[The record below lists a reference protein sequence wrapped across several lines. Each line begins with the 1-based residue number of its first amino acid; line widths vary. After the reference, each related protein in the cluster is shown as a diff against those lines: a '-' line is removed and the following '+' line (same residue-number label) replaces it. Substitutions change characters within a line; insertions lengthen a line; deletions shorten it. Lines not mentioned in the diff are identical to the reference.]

1 MSASKL
7 EKNVANLERRLRH
20 EFQLEL
26 NAKLEPCLV
35 RLAALERRLEVE
47 LMEGRSNKVEETITC
62 ADVDDGSRSR
72 LQAEQPNKPIGD
84 KADFVNVQVHDPP
97 PPPEDPM
104 DPVAFLET
112 TWNLVLVAGHAGVG
126 WIDLAIAWLLLF
138 ASAGMQITFSVILL
152 TPSFLGDPFDEAQV
166 TVAQEWRNS
175 VAHDAKN
182 MDLARTSLTARVCN
196 NYGGLILSNSQAN
209 LVQDIDNFLGLD
221 KDMFQT
227 QGFRP
232 GILLSMLCILLWCLY
247 VGNEFRTIGLSLE
260 AVLQI
265 PRSDKTRY
273 HEGRFETLSYVRFW
287 SYVGLRL
294 LRAGI
299 ALALLYAGILWL
311 GGTKAIEDLILNA
324 VALGAILQVDE
335 MVFSAL
341 MPKKLQLRI
350 QDLEAIKVHYSRRRS
365 QAESVLILAV
375 MVGLLAWPW
384 FGILEP
390 LARTMEAVKRAYCE
404 GNQDFVVTFNEASGL
419 WKNGRACG
427 PDMVSH
433 EAMKAMLQHATWGEM
448 MRELFNDMLYTA
460 RIPQSIERGVSI
472 LLAKTDSPSDWTE
485 TRPITLSSSLLKAF
499 SQLLLLRAG
508 GDVMTPARLQC
519 SRKNRQ
525 GVELLMILRRVCR
538 IAFDFGLEMYVTKLD
553 IRKASDSVYQEAMA
567 ARIESDVAGNGAKPW
582 EARAWVALLR
592 SDTLTVNFRG
602 ATLHLDQTNGVR
614 QGSPDSPVAF
624 GSVVARDL
632 DDCIGEAKRAKP
644 TTGDPPPEDGGSYMD
659 DTYIWSMSHSHM
671 QKMLDLL
678 GERLPHKGL
687 FLHPGKVDIISNKT
701 QTTFKVAGKEVQTK
715 GKDHIMTVL
724 ESPMAFHLT
733 PSIVIAAM
741 QTRGILFRH
750 GITKKHPA
758 ASRWST
764 IILEQIWGLLGHMCR
779 GDPVGGQLLRWRCL
793 AWWNANRPPHGNISH
808 AGRFNAYMDIDRQIT
823 SVAGENWHEIA
834 MDRGQWSGLL
844 QTWLDKYDVPWASGR
859 QTSIM
864 NLAPHRSTSPE
875 NRGEDPIPLPPPTA

>member
-35 RLAALERRLEVE
+35 RLAALEQRLEAE
-47 LMEGRSNKVEETITC
+47 LMQGRGNKVEETITC
-62 ADVDDGSRSR
+62 ADVDDGPR
-72 LQAEQPNKPIGD
+72 LHTEQSPQKPIGD
-84 KADFVNVQVHDPP
+84 NADFVNVQVDDAPL
-97 PPPEDPM
+97 EDPM

-152 TPSFLGDPFDEAQV
+152 TPSFLGDPFDEAEV

-196 NYGGLILSNSQAN
+196 NYGGLILSNSQAR

-227 QGFRP
+227 EGFRP

-260 AVLQI
+260 AVVQI

-365 QAESVLILAV
+365 QAESVFILVV

-390 LARTMEAVKRAYCE
+390 LAQTMEAVKRAYCD
-404 GNQDFVVTFNEASGL
+404 GNQDFVVTFNEDVKITVGFSTAPFQDVRATIVSQRAVDEYIFKDAEREPAKYILMQADLQRFNQYRTMLMTEPAEEIASWCINFDGFFLPGNTPEGIEGYYSPHWHSALAGL
-419 WKNGRACG
+419 GLPENTSCEDMAQFCDVDSGSLVRLVCG
-427 PDMVSH
+427 KTCCSSAIHNAAWFKVTALGCPAGCLK
-433 EAMKAMLQHATWGEM
+433 EADQSPARTCADTHANSTPSWDAFWDAYPSVTENSTGQS
-448 MRELFNDMLYTA
+448 LFNNTVGSQVAEMA
-460 RIPQSIERGVSI
+460 REMKLQGCSALSNSRWEREVVLGWKWCEGFEN
-472 LLAKTDSPSDWTE
+472 LFAPL
-485 TRPITLSSSLLKAF
+485 
-499 SQLLLLRAG
+499 
-508 GDVMTPARLQC
+508 ARLC
-519 SRKNRQ
+519 PESCGCNVDDPAEAPA
-525 GVELLMILRRVCR
+525 GCP
-538 IAFDFGLEMYVTKLD
+538 AFCYPRCE
-553 IRKASDSVYQEAMA
+553 
-567 ARIESDVAGNGAKPW
+567 
-582 EARAWVALLR
+582 
-592 SDTLTVNFRG
+592 DTIFP
-602 ATLHLDQTNGVR
+602 A
-614 QGSPDSPVAF
+614 
-624 GSVVARDL
+624 
-632 DDCIGEAKRAKP
+632 IGEVATCADGQALGWCVDPGFQSLCRKSC
-644 TTGDPPPEDGGSYMD
+644 TG
-659 DTYIWSMSHSHM
+659 
-671 QKMLDLL
+671 
-678 GERLPHKGL
+678 
-687 FLHPGKVDIISNKT
+687 
-701 QTTFKVAGKEVQTK
+701 
-715 GKDHIMTVL
+715 
-724 ESPMAFHLT
+724 
-733 PSIVIAAM
+733 
-741 QTRGILFRH
+741 
-750 GITKKHPA
+750 
-758 ASRWST
+758 
-764 IILEQIWGLLGHMCR
+764 C
-779 GDPVGGQLLRWRCL
+779 
-793 AWWNANRPPHGNISH
+793 
-808 AGRFNAYMDIDRQIT
+808 
-823 SVAGENWHEIA
+823 
-834 MDRGQWSGLL
+834 
-844 QTWLDKYDVPWASGR
+844 
-859 QTSIM
+859 
-864 NLAPHRSTSPE
+864 
-875 NRGEDPIPLPPPTA
+875 